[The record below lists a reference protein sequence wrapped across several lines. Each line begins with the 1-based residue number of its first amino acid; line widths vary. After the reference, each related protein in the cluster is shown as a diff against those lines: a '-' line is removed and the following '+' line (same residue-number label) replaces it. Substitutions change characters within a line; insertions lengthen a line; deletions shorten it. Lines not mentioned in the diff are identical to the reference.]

1 MPCRKL
7 AIRRSEIHPYMCD
20 GHHPLILPP
29 LIPGPVCVGCRRLTT
44 LVLLLHLSLSVPL
57 PPLILHPSPSSSSI
71 LFVQTSLCLYISFAL
86 SLSLSQFPRPLSLS
100 FSYSLSLFL
109 SSFHAALGLPKRLGL
124 NRENLLGYNEL
135 GEKQWGGGEKGGSE
149 G

>member
-1 MPCRKL
+1 MVPCVWTLWGQKSKSQLPCRKL
-7 AIRRSEIHPYMCD
+7 AIRCSEIHPYMCD

-86 SLSLSQFPRPLSLS
+86 SLSLSVSPP
-100 FSYSLSLFL
+100 SLSLFL
-109 SSFHAALGLPKRLGL
+109 LFPVSLP
-124 NRENLLGYNEL
+124 LLISCSAGVT
-135 GEKQWGGGEKGGSE
+135 
-149 G
+149 